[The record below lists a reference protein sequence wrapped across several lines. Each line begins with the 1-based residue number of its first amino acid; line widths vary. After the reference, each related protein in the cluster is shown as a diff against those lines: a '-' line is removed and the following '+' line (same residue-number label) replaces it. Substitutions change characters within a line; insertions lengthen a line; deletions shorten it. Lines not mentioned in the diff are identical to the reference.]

1 MELKGRLMSAEVLM
15 VGRCRQWECRVMMV
29 AMGGKD
35 SGVICVVE
43 HEVDALYAIRLIQ
56 LTTALYELPF

>member
-1 MELKGRLMSAEVLM
+1 
-15 VGRCRQWECRVMMV
+15 MMV